1 MKDKKGAF
9 GKVENKMLLSA
20 NRATTERDLAEE
32 KRAHDIA
39 RKNNGF
45 TQLDDVGVSA
55 LEKLMEKSVKA
66 GNLFLRLTRQM
77 DSRGAIVAS
86 REVLADLA
94 NVDVTNVAKLL
105 KLMTDYGLIRQTKQ
119 GGARI
124 IAINPAVAWR
134 SWNNGKEYAV
144 FNARVIVRKDDWEDD
159 AEYDIRRGNA
169 LVRMAKKARKKKV
182 RSDKQ
187 QTEFPPPLEAV
198 ESVDAELVDD

>member
-1 MKDKKGAF
+1 MKKTKGAF
-9 GKVENKMLLSA
+9 GKVKNEMVLSA
-20 NRATTERDLAEE
+20 NRATTERDLAEA
-32 KRAHDIA
+32 KRAQDIA

-45 TQLDDVGVSA
+45 TQLDDVGVRA

-94 NVDVTNVAKLL
+94 GVDASNVAKLL

-119 GGARI
+119 GGTRV
-124 IAINPAVAWR
+124 IAINPEVAWR

-144 FNARVIVRKDDWEDD
+144 FNARVIVSKEDWEDD
-159 AEYDIRRGNA
+159 SEYDIRRANA
-169 LVRMAKKARKKKV
+169 LIRMAKKARKKKV
-182 RSDKQ
+182 STNEK

-198 ESVDAELVDD
+198 ETAESELIDT